1 VQVNGYGAGG
11 LMLKKLFSLLLIF
24 SFTAIAVAPAYG
36 KESDDQDK
44 AARKTKQKIS
54 QLGLNAPVIVK
65 IADGRELNGEIAEI
79 DDDKFVLLTGK
90 NYDRI
95 VIKYR
100 EVKQVKYIGSTGGAN
115 LLPGFLIAGAAI
127 LLIKLLR

>member
-1 VQVNGYGAGG
+1 
-11 LMLKKLFSLLLIF
+11 MFKKLLSLLLIL
-24 SFTAIAVAPAYG
+24 SFTAIAIAPAYG
-36 KESDDQDK
+36 KENNNQDK

-54 QLGLNAPVIVK
+54 KLGLNAPVIVK
-65 IADGRELNGEIAEI
+65 VEDGRELNGEIAEI
-79 DDDKFVLLTGK
+79 DDDSFVLLVGK

-95 VIKYR
+95 VITYR

>member
-1 VQVNGYGAGG
+1 
-11 LMLKKLFSLLLIF
+11 MLKRLFSLLLIL
-24 SFTAIAVAPAYG
+24 SFTAIAVASAYG
-36 KESDDQDK
+36 KDNDDPDK

-54 QLGLNAPVIVK
+54 KLGLHAPVIVK
-65 IADGRELNGEIAEI
+65 VADGRELNGEIAKI
-79 DDDKFVLLTGK
+79 DDDSFVLLTGR

-95 VIKYR
+95 VMTYR